1 MSATGKVPVLETP
14 ANGQE
19 NDGLES
25 SPLIEPTEAQP
36 SFLPYLRLLWD
47 NRQFLLRVGAYA
59 LLASILIALLIPARY
74 QSVTRLMP
82 PESQSSSLGMLAAM
96 AGRSGVGGLGGLAG
110 DFLGAKSS
118 GALFVGILSSQ
129 TVQDRLID
137 KFQLMKVYHNS
148 KIEDARKSLAEHT
161 DVSEDRKSGIISIAV
176 TDHDPKR
183 AAAMAQAYVAELDRL
198 VAQVSTSSA
207 RRERIFLEERLQSVK
222 ADLDSAAKNFS
233 EFASKNSAIDIPAQG
248 KAMVE
253 AAAALQGQLIAAQ
266 AELSGLQQIYT
277 NNNVRVRSVQARV
290 DELQRKLTELGSAG
304 TQGGIQTTNALY
316 PSIRKLPLL
325 GVTYA
330 DLYRQTKI
338 QETVYELLT
347 QQYELAKVQE
357 AKEIPTVKV
366 LDAAIVPTKK
376 SFPPR
381 TEIVLLG
388 TMLGITMAMTWLL
401 GKTRWE
407 AVDASDPRRVF
418 ATEVFTTVQ
427 ARIASLSRN
436 GTGPGSYW
444 RWHWSWLKKP
454 GAPPE
459 VPEEELEEQGKES
472 SETRNNA

>member
-1 MSATGKVPVLETP
+1 LSATGKVPVRETP
-14 ANGQE
+14 AYEQD

-25 SPLIEPTEAQP
+25 TLLVDPVETQQ
-36 SFLPYLRLLWD
+36 SFLPYLRLFWEH
-47 NRQFLLRVGAYA
+47 RKFLLRAGAYA

-82 PESQSSSLGMLAAM
+82 PDSQSTSGLGMVAAM
-96 AGRSGVGGLGGLAG
+96 AGRSGAGGLGGLAG
-110 DFLGAKSS
+110 DLLGVKSS

-129 TVQDRLID
+129 SVQDRLID
-137 KFQLMKVYHNS
+137 EFHFMKVYHIS
-148 KIEDARKSLAEHT
+148 KIEDARNGLAEHT
-161 DVSEDRKSGIISIAV
+161 DLSEDRKSGIISIGV

-207 RRERIFLEERLQSVK
+207 RRERIFLEERLKTVK

-253 AAAALQGQLIAAQ
+253 AAATLQGQLIAAQ

-304 TQGGIQTTNALY
+304 TQGGIQSTNALY

-330 DLYRQTKI
+330 NLFRQTKI

-376 SFPPR
+376 SYPPR
-381 TEIVLLG
+381 TMIVILG
-388 TMLGITMAMTWLL
+388 TMLGITVAMTWIV
-401 GKTRWE
+401 GKSWWE
-407 AVDASDPRRVF
+407 EVDVSDPRRVF
-418 ATEVFTTVQ
+418 AMEVFTTVQ
-427 ARIASLSRN
+427 ARLPNFSRN
-436 GTGPGSYW
+436 GTGAETNGDQAW
-444 RWHWSWLKKP
+444 TWLKK
-454 GAPPE
+454 AE
-459 VPEEELEEQGKES
+459 AKSEQQDKGGE
-472 SETRNNA
+472 RNAQ